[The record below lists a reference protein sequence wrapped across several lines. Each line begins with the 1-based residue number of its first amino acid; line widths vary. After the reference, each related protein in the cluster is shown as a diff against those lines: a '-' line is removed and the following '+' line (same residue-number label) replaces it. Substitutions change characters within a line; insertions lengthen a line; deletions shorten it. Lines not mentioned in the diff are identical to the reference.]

1 MGEEEEITEEI
12 CRLIRTNWDLLTK
25 AQRESVEMSNKSMD
39 YFIELYDFDRV
50 SYEQKQMLKVLNN
63 TEKWI

>member
-1 MGEEEEITEEI
+1 MEEEEEITEEI
-12 CRLIRTNWDLLTK
+12 CRLIRTNWDLLTQ

-39 YFIELYDFDRV
+39 YFISLYDFDRV
-50 SYEQKQMLKVLNN
+50 SYEQNQMLETLNN